1 MLAYKVEE
9 KRVSVIPTSRI
20 QKLNSFFFKKKKL
33 KIKKRLASLVEEALD
48 KVFCTIIVKVK
59 CDLSVRFPQG
69 RSLVMQGP
77 NARPAVLLVNTDIL
91 RSTFRAV
98 QKMLIWDMLYEFS
111 SLFLFFSF
119 CVLLRDTASYFLLL
133 LFLYTKNY
141 IYIQNDLQFSFIIIH

>member
-20 QKLNSFFFKKKKL
+20 QKLNSVFFFKL

-59 CDLSVRFPQG
+59 CDLSIRFPQG

-98 QKMLIWDMLYEFS
+98 QKMLI
-111 SLFLFFSF
+111 
-119 CVLLRDTASYFLLL
+119 
-133 LFLYTKNY
+133 
-141 IYIQNDLQFSFIIIH
+141 